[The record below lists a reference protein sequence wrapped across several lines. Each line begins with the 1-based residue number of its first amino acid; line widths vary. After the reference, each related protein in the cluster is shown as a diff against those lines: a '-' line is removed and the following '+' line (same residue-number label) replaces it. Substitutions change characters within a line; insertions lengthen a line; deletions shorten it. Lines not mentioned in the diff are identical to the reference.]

1 MSEHDAPSGSEQP
14 PPFEAGF
21 LPPDAMAGEV
31 ALVTGGGSGLGLAMA
46 RAFAQAGAAIAVLG
60 RSPERCAAGV
70 AAIEALG
77 VKAVACR
84 ADVRDE
90 EQVAAAFSTAEAELG
105 PVTILANNA
114 GGNFGVLSETVSA
127 KAWRAVTQI
136 ALDGTFLCSTEFARR
151 RMAAGGGG
159 AIVNNGANYIWTG
172 FPGDAHS
179 ASAKAAVHA
188 ITQSLAHEWKPHRI
202 RVNCVAAGF
211 FPHAASPGGMDPER
225 LIARGKQTP
234 VGRVGEM
241 QEVGWAAA
249 LLCSSYARGVTG
261 QTFLIDGGHMHAF
274 RMVAGPEFIP
284 PRQRERIL

>member
-1 MSEHDAPSGSEQP
+1 MS
-14 PPFEAGF
+14 
-21 LPPDAMAGEV
+21 GEV
-31 ALVTGGGSGLGLAMA
+31 AVVTGGGSGLGLAMA
-46 RAFAQAGAAIAVLG
+46 RAFAQAGAKVAVLG
-60 RSPERCAAGV
+60 RSPERLAHGV
-70 AAIEALG
+70 EAVEALG
-77 VKAVACR
+77 SQAIACP

-90 EQVAAAFSTAEAELG
+90 NQIFEAFEKAEAALG

-127 KAWRAVTQI
+127 RAWRAVTQI
-136 ALDGTFLCSTEFARR
+136 ALDGTFYCSTEFARR
-151 RMAAGGGG
+151 RIAAGGGG

-188 ITQSLAHEWKPHRI
+188 LTQSLAREWAPHRI

-211 FPHAASPGGMDPER
+211 FPHSASPGGIEPDR
-225 LIARGKQTP
+225 LVARGLQTP
-234 VGRVGEM
+234 SGRVGEM

-249 LLCSSYARGVTG
+249 ILCSRLASGVTG
-261 QTFLIDGGHMHAF
+261 QTLLIDGGHMHAF
-274 RMVAGPEFIP
+274 RGVAGPEFIP